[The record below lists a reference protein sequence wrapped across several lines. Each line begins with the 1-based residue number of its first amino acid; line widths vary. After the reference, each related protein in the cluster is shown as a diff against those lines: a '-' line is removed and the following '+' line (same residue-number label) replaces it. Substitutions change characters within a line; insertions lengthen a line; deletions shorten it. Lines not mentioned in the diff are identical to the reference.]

1 MADLKTQSVPALD
14 RALTLLETL
23 VQSKRGLALSDLSRK
38 LGLPKS
44 SIHCLLLTLE
54 RRGYLHRDQLTRR
67 YVFGLKFFSMAHAS
81 SASLDL
87 RQKARPFLIRLG
99 ELTRLTVHMA
109 VLEEAEAVLIEKIE
123 PPTLL
128 NLATWVGKRM
138 DVHCTGVGKALLA
151 FLPDDELALLLARHR
166 FPRRNEFTIV
176 SPRKLKEHLA
186 KIREKGY
193 AVDDEEDE
201 IGLRCVGAPIIDH
214 GGRAVA
220 AISVSGAVA
229 QIADENLEA
238 IAAQVKQAAHRISSE
253 LGYQRRNG

>member
-1 MADLKTQSVPALD
+1 MVDLKTQSVPALD

-23 VQSKRGLALSDLSRK
+23 VQSRRGLALSELSRK
-38 LGLPKS
+38 VGLPKS

-54 RRGYLHRDQLTRR
+54 RRGYLHRDELTRR
-67 YVFGLKFFSMAHAS
+67 YIFGLKFFSLAHAS

-87 RQKARPFLIRLG
+87 RQKARPFLIRLA
-99 ELTRLTVHMA
+99 ETTRLTVHMA
-109 VLEEAEAVLIEKIE
+109 VLEQAEAVLIEKIE

-151 FLPDDELALLLARHR
+151 FLPEDELATLLARHR
-166 FPRRNEFTIV
+166 FPRRNEFTIT

-186 KIREKGY
+186 KIRAKGY

-201 IGLRCVGAPIIDH
+201 IGLRCVGAPIFDRD
-214 GGRAVA
+214 GRAVA
-220 AISVSGAVA
+220 AISAAGAVA
-229 QIADENLEA
+229 QVTDDNVDIIATQIRQTAL
-238 IAAQVKQAAHRISSE
+238 KISCG
-253 LGYQRRNG
+253 LGYHGVNT